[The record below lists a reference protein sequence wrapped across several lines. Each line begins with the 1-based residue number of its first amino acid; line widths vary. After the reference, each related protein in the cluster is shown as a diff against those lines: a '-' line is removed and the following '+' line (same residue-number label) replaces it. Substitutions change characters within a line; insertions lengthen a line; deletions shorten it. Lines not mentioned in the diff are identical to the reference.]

1 MTQSVT
7 VGIGRTL
14 GLRIALAVKRKSGM
28 LSATERNE
36 NKPKNPSRI
45 TLTRALIAIFL
56 LCLILLWFFGV
67 FLRRR

>member
-1 MTQSVT
+1 
-7 VGIGRTL
+7 
-14 GLRIALAVKRKSGM
+14 M
-28 LSATERNE
+28 LSAMERNE

-67 FLRRR
+67 FLRHR

>member
-1 MTQSVT
+1 MMGMY
-7 VGIGRTL
+7 VGSHWRSCG
-14 GLRIALAVKRKSGM
+14 KSGM
-28 LSATERNE
+28 LSAMERNE